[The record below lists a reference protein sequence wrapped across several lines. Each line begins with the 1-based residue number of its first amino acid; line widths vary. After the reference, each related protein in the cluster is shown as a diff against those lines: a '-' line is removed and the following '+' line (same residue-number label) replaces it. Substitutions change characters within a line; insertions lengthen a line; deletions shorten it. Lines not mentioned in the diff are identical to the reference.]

1 MSVTLISPTFTVE
14 EKCPGCV
21 GCGFCHM
28 RLLDSVHTSPF
39 SFELN
44 AYFFYPFYR
53 SSTLKRSK
61 MEMFIYEN
69 GGFRKRFPVWRLLKT
84 QVYRFS
90 VDGKNGAQF

>member
-1 MSVTLISPTFTVE
+1 
-14 EKCPGCV
+14 
-21 GCGFCHM
+21 
-28 RLLDSVHTSPF
+28 
-39 SFELN
+39 
-44 AYFFYPFYR
+44 
-53 SSTLKRSK
+53 